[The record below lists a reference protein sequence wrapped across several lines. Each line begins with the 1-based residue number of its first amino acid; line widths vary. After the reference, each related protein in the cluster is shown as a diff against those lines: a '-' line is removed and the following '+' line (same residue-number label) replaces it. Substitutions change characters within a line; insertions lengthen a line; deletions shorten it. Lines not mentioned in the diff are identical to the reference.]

1 MSLIDPGGGEN
12 VVAEAVIGAAMAVDS
27 ELKPGL
33 DEKLYEN
40 ALCVE
45 FAESES
51 HFDQQKNYP
60 VHYRGRYIGRL
71 IPDLIVEEKIV
82 VDAKV
87 VESFNDAHI
96 AQMIGYLRITGLKVG
111 LLLNFKK
118 ASLQVKRVMASDNP
132 RNP

>member
-1 MSLIDPGGGEN
+1 
-12 VVAEAVIGAAMAVDS
+12 MAVHS
-27 ELKPGL
+27 ELRPGL

-45 FAESES
+45 FAESEI

-60 VHYRGRYIGRL
+60 VHYRGHYIGRL
-71 IPDLIVEEKIV
+71 IPDLIVEDKIV

-87 VESFNDAHI
+87 VEAFNESHI

-111 LLLNFKK
+111 LLINFKK
-118 ASLQVKRVMASDNP
+118 ASLQVKRVMAPNNP
-132 RNP
+132 LNT